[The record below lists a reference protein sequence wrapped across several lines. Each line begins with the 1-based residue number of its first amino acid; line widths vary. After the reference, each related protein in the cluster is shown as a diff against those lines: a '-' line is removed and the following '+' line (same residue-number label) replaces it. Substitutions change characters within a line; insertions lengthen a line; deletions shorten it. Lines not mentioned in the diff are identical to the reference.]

1 MFTYDND
8 VNAPLNSRNSC
19 TCWPQLGL
27 GDTVNRLTPTSV
39 SAFVNSSIVVAC
51 AGSVSICL
59 IAIGCH
65 VCVVQYV
72 DNVDCLQFHTCVGP
86 VSGGL
91 ICWGQNFYGQVRFM
105 IRLRHGHLHWP
116 RHTRC
121 SWAMAS
127 PLLATLQNQC
137 QESVALSLQS
147 LQDTLTRVP

>member
-8 VNAPLNSRNSC
+8 VNAPLNSCDSC
-19 TCWPQLGL
+19 TSWPQLGL
-27 GDTVNRLTPTSV
+27 GDTVNRLTPTRLS
-39 SAFVNSSIVVAC
+39 SFVNSSIVVAC
-51 AGSVSICL
+51 AGSVSTCL
-59 IAIGCH
+59 IAIKCH

-91 ICWGQNFYGQVRFM
+91 ICWGQNVYGQVRFM
-105 IRLRHGHLHWP
+105 TFLRHCRLHCP

-121 SWAMAS
+121 SWAMAP

-137 QESVALSLQS
+137 QESAVLSLQL